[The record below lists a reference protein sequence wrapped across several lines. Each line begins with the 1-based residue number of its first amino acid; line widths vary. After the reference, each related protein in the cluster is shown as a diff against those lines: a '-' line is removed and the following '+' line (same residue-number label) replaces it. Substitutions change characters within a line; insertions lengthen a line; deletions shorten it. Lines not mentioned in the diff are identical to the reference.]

1 MEAVEWQTQK
11 VHGRDEVLRDIERRA
26 NAYSGTVVQDVR
38 AVMHDYEVDMYRLV
52 LSIGKH
58 YGMDR
63 AYEIMSDTVAEK
75 RLRWLDQVKA
85 ELDLSGTEVENGLGL
100 YRKYFRLAEDNFK
113 VIEQTQERV
122 VFRRKDFIDAIAH
135 ACGVLGLDLIEVN
148 NKVYART
155 MNLMFQRIGSGVR
168 NVVLKY
174 HDGWYDEV
182 IEVNAR
188 K

>member
-1 MEAVEWQTQK
+1 MEAAKWQTQK
-11 VHGRDEVLRDIERRA
+11 VQGRDEVLRDIERRA
-26 NAYSGTVVQDVR
+26 NAYSESVVQDVR
-38 AVMHDYEVDMYRLV
+38 VVMHDYEVDMYRLV

-63 AYEIMSDTVAEK
+63 AYEIMSDTVADK

-85 ELDLSGTEVENGLGL
+85 ELDLYGTEVENGLGL
-100 YRKYFRLAEDNFK
+100 YRKYFGLTEDSFQI
-113 VIEQTQERV
+113 IEQTQERA
-122 VFRRKDFIDAIAH
+122 VFRRRDFIDAIAY
-135 ACGVLGLDLIEVN
+135 ACDVLGLDVIEVN

-155 MNLMFQRIGSGVR
+155 MNLMFQRIDLDVR

-182 IEVNAR
+182 IEVNAP